1 MIDHGGSPKRIG
13 SRAAAASAAVRWR
26 PWLLL
31 LGLALAGGP
40 ALPQV
45 ATAGSLPVT
54 RDGKAS
60 WDSHEAT
67 PAQNGGSDGR
77 APRGGESTS
86 GLDVAD
92 ERAGRHAGGR
102 GQPTSHELDGRGVQ
116 AAEGAAAPPTAIPD
130 QPTVLTE
137 RRDPSERSPAGRT
150 GRRSQEPGSA
160 VEQGSPDRRRPSGDD
175 DRSYGTV
182 PPQPESVSAPLTAR
196 NNLNGPPEGSR
207 DRSRPSRH
215 SGSPDARRSQ
225 RDVPR
230 QAAPVPSPD
239 DPGAVRVGRDDVTR
253 SGPPDAP
260 SDGQVGT
267 SASAV
272 SHNAQLQLSAPG
284 ARDARQPD
292 SGTVAASR
300 PAVSQRGG
308 ADAVT
313 RPGGQP
319 SRIAPVT
326 SEPQPTSV
334 KTAVERLPSSV
345 TTPHERPSPALVT
358 ARSWVIAPATQAGD
372 VALSDFCAPTGSA
385 CAWAQRQTAA
395 GRTASWSGGDRSHRR
410 HRASRKSNA
419 RDGAPDRDVPRVG
432 SAPEPRGFAGGGV
445 ESAGS
450 GQVAMLT
457 SWVAALAG
465 LLLFARFAAQATWRS
480 VFGPLPLER
489 PG

>member
-1 MIDHGGSPKRIG
+1 MAQDHRSAEGSAGRRTTRTEVEMIDHGGSPKRIG

-86 GLDVAD
+86 GLHVAD

-102 GQPTSHELDGRGVQ
+102 GQPTSHELDGRGVPDV

-300 PAVSQRGG
+300 PAVSRTRRGG
-308 ADAVT
+308 RGYET
-313 RPGGQP
+313 RRPAISDRARDERAAANLGEDG
-319 SRIAPVT
+319 RRAP
-326 SEPQPTSV
+326 
-334 KTAVERLPSSV
+334 AVERDHAARAPLPG
-345 TTPHERPSPALVT
+345 A
-358 ARSWVIAPATQAGD
+358 
-372 VALSDFCAPTGSA
+372 
-385 CAWAQRQTAA
+385 
-395 GRTASWSGGDRSHRR
+395 GDRSVLGHCP
-410 HRASRKSNA
+410 
-419 RDGAPDRDVPRVG
+419 RDAG
-432 SAPEPRGFAGGGV
+432 RGC
-445 ESAGS
+445 
-450 GQVAMLT
+450 
-457 SWVAALAG
+457 
-465 LLLFARFAAQATWRS
+465 
-480 VFGPLPLER
+480 R
-489 PG
+489 PQ